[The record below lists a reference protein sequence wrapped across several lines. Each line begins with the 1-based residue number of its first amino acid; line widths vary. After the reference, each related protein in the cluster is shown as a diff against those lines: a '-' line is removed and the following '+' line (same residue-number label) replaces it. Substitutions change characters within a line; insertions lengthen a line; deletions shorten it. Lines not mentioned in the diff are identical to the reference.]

1 MVRNIKVTEV
11 YSNEEPEQIEQPEQ
25 PEEPEQTEQPE
36 QPEAPTEDDAI
47 EPPTPKPKSKS
58 NKILDMPTTTKVMEQ
73 VSCQACGK
81 SMSAKNLK
89 YAHGRY
95 CAERNKDEKPEEIP
109 IPAIEIKNAPQ
120 IKDLKSLPVKRA
132 KAKAK
137 AKEPPQEL
145 LDEPYTGDDNPPRP
159 PKAQYKDPNVKHETP
174 EEFWSTTLKNAKNKK
189 KEQYKYLCSNAF

>member
-1 MVRNIKVTEV
+1 M
-11 YSNEEPEQIEQPEQ
+11 
-25 PEEPEQTEQPE
+25 
-36 QPEAPTEDDAI
+36 
-47 EPPTPKPKSKS
+47 
-58 NKILDMPTTTKVMEQ
+58 LDMPTTTKVVEQ

-95 CAERNKDEKPEEIP
+95 CTERNQEEKPEEIP

-120 IKDLKSLPVKRA
+120 IKDRKTLPVKRA

-137 AKEPPQEL
+137 AKIKEPQQEL
-145 LDEPYTGDDNPPRP
+145 LDEPYTGEDDPPRP
-159 PKAQYKDPNVKHETP
+159 PKVQYKDPNEKHETP
-174 EEFWSTTLKNAKNKK
+174 AEFWSNTLKNAKNKK